1 MIKTVKDIDVA
12 NKRVLV
18 RADFN
23 VPLDDGRV
31 ADDTRIRACLPTVRY
46 LLDHEARVILCSHL
60 GRPGGKVVEALR
72 LDPVGRRLSELLDR
86 PVDKLDDCV
95 GSAVLQ
101 ATSALLPGKVLL
113 LENTRFHPGEK
124 ANDPEFA
131 ARLAKTADVYVDDA
145 FGTAHRAHAST
156 EGVAH
161 HLPAVGGLLME
172 RELEVLGRVRENPA
186 HPFVAILGGA
196 KISTKIDV
204 MQHLLDQVETLMVGG
219 AMANTFLLAQGR
231 EVGESLVEE
240 DRLDTARQILDK
252 AGDRLILP
260 QDVVIAR
267 EMEADAERRTVSV
280 DGVPAGWRILDVGPE
295 TIERFKEE
303 MKPARMVMWN
313 GPLGAFEVK
322 PFAQATYAL
331 ARALAD
337 LDAETITGGGETA
350 AAVNDVGVADRL
362 THVSTGG
369 GAFLEFMEGKE
380 LPGVAVLQKK

>member
-1 MIKTVKDIDVA
+1 MIKTIKDIDVGQ
-12 NKRVLV
+12 KRVLV

-23 VPLDDGRV
+23 VPLDSGRV

-46 LLDHEARVILCSHL
+46 LVDHEARVILCSHL

-72 LDPVGRRLSELLDR
+72 LDPVARRLAELLDQA
-86 PVDKLDDCV
+86 VDKADDCV
-95 GSAVLQ
+95 GSEVRQTVQ
-101 ATSALLPGKVLL
+101 ALEPGQVLL

-131 ARLAKTADVYVDDA
+131 AQLASLGEVYVDDA

-161 HLPAVGGLLME
+161 DLPAVGGLLME
-172 RELEVLGRVRENPA
+172 KELEVLGRVRENPA

-204 MQHLLDQVETLMVGG
+204 MQRLLDQVETLLVGG

-240 DRLDTARQILDK
+240 DRLDTASQILDK
-252 AGDRLILP
+252 GGDRLILP

-267 EMEADAERRTVSV
+267 EMEADAERRTVSANE
-280 DGVPAGWRILDVGPE
+280 VPAGWRILDVGPK
-295 TIERFKEE
+295 TIERFEQE
-303 MKPARMVMWN
+303 MEPARMVMWN
-313 GPLGAFEVK
+313 GPLGAFELK
-322 PFAQATYAL
+322 PFARATYAL

-350 AAVNDVGVADRL
+350 AAVNDVGVAERL

-369 GAFLEFMEGKE
+369 GAFLQFMEGKE

>member
-1 MIKTVKDIDVA
+1 
-12 NKRVLV
+12 
-18 RADFN
+18 
-23 VPLDDGRV
+23 
-31 ADDTRIRACLPTVRY
+31 LPTVRY
-46 LLDHEARVILCSHL
+46 LVDHEARVILCSHL

-72 LDPVGRRLSELLDR
+72 LDPVARRLAALLDQA
-86 PVDKLDDCV
+86 VDKADDCV
-95 GSAVLQ
+95 GSEVRQTVQ
-101 ATSALLPGKVLL
+101 ALEPGQVLL

-131 ARLAKTADVYVDDA
+131 AQLASLGEVYVDDA

-161 HLPAVGGLLME
+161 DLPAVGGLLME
-172 RELEVLGRVRENPA
+172 KELEVLGRVRENPA

-204 MQHLLDQVETLMVGG
+204 MQRLLDQVETLLVGG

-240 DRLDTARQILDK
+240 DRLDTASQILDK
-252 AGDRLILP
+252 GGDRLILP

-267 EMEADAERRTVSV
+267 EMEADAERRTVSANE
-280 DGVPAGWRILDVGPE
+280 VPAGWRILDVGPK
-295 TIERFKEE
+295 TIERFEQE
-303 MKPARMVMWN
+303 MEPARMVMWN
-313 GPLGAFEVK
+313 GPLGAFELK
-322 PFAQATYAL
+322 PFARATYAL

-350 AAVNDVGVADRL
+350 AAVNDVGVAERL

-369 GAFLEFMEGKE
+369 GAFLQFMEGKE